1 MKAIKFFLL
10 CSWRVL
16 NRESSSLLSFF
27 CVGRGKETWWF
38 FVFSVGFKEGS
49 LEMSDWL
56 EQPEEGGVD
65 SNDQTKGKEEE
76 EEEQG
81 ELLASIEAESSRL
94 ETELKGLMRLYVLML
109 FQRETNDKASSGEA
123 HA

>member
-1 MKAIKFFLL
+1 MVVL
-10 CSWRVL
+10 C
-16 NRESSSLLSFF
+16 
-27 CVGRGKETWWF
+27 
-38 FVFSVGFKEGS
+38 FSVGFKEGS

-94 ETELKGLMRLYVLML
+94 ETELKGLMRLYAENKEFGVLSKE
-109 FQRETNDKASSGEA
+109 RERERITKRFW
-123 HA
+123 